1 MQKYQNNVC
10 YDETN
15 GGIGLVTAELLT
27 ELKAV
32 LPETDMKGEE
42 SHPLGNSGRIIVY
55 PTTEEEIAAILTYA
69 NGNGKQISVAGG
81 GTKRGFGGMM
91 DQADILL
98 SLSNYKGIVEHT
110 VGDMT
115 LTVKAGTSFR
125 ELQEYLAAHNQKIS
139 LEPSWPEEATI
150 GGIIAANESG
160 PKRLGYGSARDV
172 VIGLKMVYPDGT
184 IIRAGGKV
192 VKNVAGYD
200 MNKLFIGSMGTLGV
214 ISEVTVKLR
223 PLPKYES
230 LVLLSF
236 PEGRMEEIRSFAVT
250 LLDSAMEPASLELLS
265 PTLTERLIGQKSYTL
280 LISFEDVESSVH
292 YQEEFVR
299 SIQPA
304 SATLTILP
312 QQEAQV
318 FWHAFYQISPNG
330 AASAPSQ
337 ETKAALKIGVVNLD
351 VLPIIQESQL
361 LQDAKNIAVEA
372 HGGLGH
378 GLCHV
383 YLKGAGED
391 ILSAIH
397 QLRASV
403 TRLGGYVI
411 VKHLPLALRQKID
424 VWGET
429 PPSFFLLKGIKEKV
443 DPNNVLNHKR
453 FVGGI

>member
-1 MQKYQNNVC
+1 MV
-10 YDETN
+10 
-15 GGIGLVTAELLT
+15 IAELLT

-32 LPETDMKGEE
+32 LPETDMKEEE
-42 SHPLGNSGRIIVY
+42 SHPLGNGGRVIVY
-55 PTTEEEIAAILTYA
+55 PTTEEEITAILTYA
-69 NGNGKQISVAGG
+69 NGNGKRISVAGG
-81 GTKRGFGGMM
+81 GTKRGFGGVTE
-91 DQADILL
+91 QADILL

-115 LTVKAGTSFR
+115 LTVKAGTPFR
-125 ELQEYLAAHNQKIS
+125 ELQEYLAVHNQKIA
-139 LEPSWPEEATI
+139 LDPSWPENATI

-172 VIGLKMVYPDGT
+172 VIGLRMVYPDGT

-236 PEGRMEEIRSFAVT
+236 PQGQTEEIRSFAVT
-250 LLDSAMEPASLELLS
+250 LLDSAMEPDALELLS
-265 PTLTERLIGQKSYTL
+265 PSLVERLIGQKSVTL
-280 LISFEDVESSVH
+280 AISFEDVESSVH
-292 YQEEFVR
+292 YQEEFLKG
-299 SIQPA
+299 IQPA
-304 SATLTILP
+304 NTTMTILP
-312 QQEAQV
+312 KHEAQV
-318 FWHAFYQISPNG
+318 FWKEFYKISPNG
-330 AASAPSQ
+330 AASTVSE
-337 ETKAALKIGVVNLD
+337 ETEAALKIGVVNLD
-351 VLPIIQESQL
+351 VLHVIKESQL
-361 LQDAKNIAVEA
+361 LQDTNNIVVEA

-378 GLCHV
+378 GLCQVH
-383 YLKGAGED
+383 LKGASED
-391 ILSAIH
+391 ILSAID

-411 VKHLPLALRQKID
+411 VKHLPLALRQKIN
-424 VWGET
+424 VWGEN
-429 PPSFFLLKGIKEKV
+429 PSSFFLLKRIKEKV
-443 DPNNVLNHKR
+443 DPKHVLNHKR